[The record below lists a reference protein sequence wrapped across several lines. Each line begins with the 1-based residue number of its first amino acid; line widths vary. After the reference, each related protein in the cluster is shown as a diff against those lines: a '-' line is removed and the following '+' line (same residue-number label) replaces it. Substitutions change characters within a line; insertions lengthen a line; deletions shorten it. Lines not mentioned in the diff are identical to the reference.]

1 MAQAVE
7 AEFSPHEQRV
17 FVKAREEKGRNKK
30 QRWSCRSNPMENR
43 KQNDQ
48 ERRWKLNKRQLKR
61 KEGMEKGD
69 WEGLAAAGIYLGVY
83 TKTVWESSTA
93 KLKGFEKNVFP
104 KIYFFLEYC
113 QLQSKLQ
120 VFDLKTYISP
130 SSNSD
135 LAWKYE
141 HHLTCWCFDQKAA
154 LGHILWW
161 ISQDKTGFSEPPLKT
176 LSKILSK
183 GGHNEHVQSQ
193 CAIPNYKAYIYI

>member
-104 KIYFFLEYC
+104 KIFFFWNIVSFSQNYRFLTWRHI
-113 QLQSKLQ
+113 
-120 VFDLKTYISP
+120 F
-130 SSNSD
+130 
-135 LAWKYE
+135 
-141 HHLTCWCFDQKAA
+141 HLPQIVIW
-154 LGHILWW
+154 LGSMNI
-161 ISQDKTGFSEPPLKT
+161 I
-176 LSKILSK
+176 
-183 GGHNEHVQSQ
+183 
-193 CAIPNYKAYIYI
+193 